1 MEVGELLSLLKTC
14 AEKLIVHRI
23 STIVVGVAAESY
35 EQVLIWKY
43 FLP

>member
-1 MEVGELLSLLKTC
+1 
-14 AEKLIVHRI
+14 VHRI

-43 FLP
+43 FLPWRWSSWVGLFNGR